1 MDIRQIRSFVAVVDH
16 KSFTLAATRVGIAQ
30 PAISMQISS
39 LEKEYKTK
47 LLIRGPRGVIP
58 TDAGRTLYK
67 HGRLILRQ
75 VEEARIDIATGYSV
89 TGLVAVG
96 MPTTVAT
103 PLAVP
108 LIKRV
113 AERYPGIRLHIV
125 ETLSGHLNEL
135 LATDRLNCA
144 ILFRSAEQKSLE
156 FEPLAIEYL
165 YFIGGS
171 LEGMDN
177 SEPDCA
183 VQALSAVPITLPSIA
198 HDLRTTVKHAFIA
211 AGASLNVVADIDSP
225 RVALSLAADH
235 FAGTILPLSAL
246 TSAQHA
252 EFRGVFTRRL
262 VKPEVTR
269 TIGLCR
275 RTSSILSDASLAIE
289 TSIKETMAD
298 LVSSGH
304 WNGIELV
311 P

>member
-30 PAISMQISS
+30 PAISMQISN
-39 LEKEYKTK
+39 LEKEHNTK
-47 LLIRGPRGVIP
+47 LLLRGPRGVVP

-67 HGRLILRQ
+67 HGRLILKQ
-75 VEEARIDIATGYSV
+75 VEEARIDIASGYSV

-108 LIKRV
+108 LVKRV
-113 AERYPGIRLHIV
+113 AEQHPGIHLHIV

-135 LATDRLNCA
+135 LATDRLTCA

-165 YFIGGS
+165 HFIGGS
-171 LEGMDN
+171 LAGIQD
-177 SEPDCA
+177 SELNCA
-183 VQALSAVPITLPSIA
+183 VEALSSVPLTLPSIA
-198 HDLRTTVKHAFIA
+198 HDLRTTVEHAFIA
-211 AGASLNVVADIDSP
+211 AGVRLNVVADIDSP
-225 RVALSLAADH
+225 RVALSLAAEH

-246 TSAQHA
+246 TSAQYA
-252 EFRGVFTRRL
+252 EFDGVFARRL
-262 VKPEVTR
+262 VNPEVTR
-269 TIGLCR
+269 TLGLCR
-275 RTSSILSDASLAIE
+275 RTSSIPSDASLAIE
-289 TSIKETMAD
+289 SSIKEVMAD
-298 LVSSGH
+298 LIATGH
-304 WNGIELV
+304 WNGLKLL